1 MAELNSRAQAH
12 LRDGVQ
18 PTRAVALADGSDAA
32 VGDVII
38 TRLNDRRLRTSGTDW
53 VRNGDRWTITG
64 IATNGDLRAI
74 HQTNRQTGIL
84 PAAYVAESVELGYA
98 TTTHTAQGVTA
109 DTMHGMLAGNDGIG
123 GIVFNNIDHLSKS
136 SAD

>member
-1 MAELNSRAQAH
+1 MAELNARAQAH
-12 LRDGVQ
+12 LHDGVR
-18 PTRAVALADGSDAA
+18 PTRTVALADGSDAA

-74 HQTNRQTGIL
+74 HQTSRWW
-84 PAAYVAESVELGYA
+84 
-98 TTTHTAQGVTA
+98 
-109 DTMHGMLAGNDGIG
+109 
-123 GIVFNNIDHLSKS
+123 S
-136 SAD
+136 SAGSSLRAIMPVSFAVRRR